1 MLEETLKELEVRRL
15 GYKDRREKI
24 EEELRARRISL
35 LAEEQAQI
43 EDLIAKAY
51 ASGATLG
58 QIKKAY
64 GTKDHRTI
72 TTIVANRAA
81 EIKYWREALSD
92 PTGGAWFTIMDDGQI
107 LIRDV
112 VFEAT
117 PLDDGKVMLITTEPK
132 WNDDYTIENETVREF
147 DGKTEE
153 DDERISEIAEALRNR
168 N

>member
-72 TTIVANRAA
+72 TTIVANRAT
-81 EIKYWREALSD
+81 EIKYWRQALAESEAE
-92 PTGGAWFTIMDDGQI
+92 AWFSIGPDGITISGVLFDYTI
-107 LIRDV
+107 
-112 VFEAT
+112 
-117 PLDDGKVMLITTEPK
+117 LDDMKFMLFTGEPQ
-132 WNDDYTIENETVREF
+132 WNDDFTIENETVRDF
-147 DGKTEE
+147 DGKTEDE
-153 DDERISEIAEALRNR
+153 DPRVAEIAEAVRKL
-168 N
+168 